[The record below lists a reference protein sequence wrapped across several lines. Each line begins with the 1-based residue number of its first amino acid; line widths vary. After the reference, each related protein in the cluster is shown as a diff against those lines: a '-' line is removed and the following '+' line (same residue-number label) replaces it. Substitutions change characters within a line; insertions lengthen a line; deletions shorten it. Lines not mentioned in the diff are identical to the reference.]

1 MSELKVTRIED
12 LKEYAKGQV
21 VELPPFA
28 EGQPLVVRMSRPSML
43 AMVEKGRIPNSLLVV
58 ANKLFM
64 GGSDL
69 DTDNTDFLKDMHGV
83 LKEICRSSLIEPTY
97 EEFEDAGIRLTDDQI
112 MAIFSYSQKGVKAL
126 ESFRQK
132 PGNLNSNWTGKGVPK
147 NPGRNNKPPKHV

>member
-83 LKEICRSSLIEPTY
+83 LKEICRASLIEPTY
-97 EEFEDAGIRLTDDQI
+97 EEFEDAGIRLTDDQM

-132 PGNLNSNWTGKGVPK
+132 PGNLNSNWTSKGVPK
-147 NPGRNNKPPKHV
+147 NASRNNKPPKHV

>member
-83 LKEICRSSLIEPTY
+83 LKEICRASLIEPTY
-97 EEFEDAGIRLTDDQI
+97 EEFEDAGIRLTDDQM

-132 PGNLNSNWTGKGVPK
+132 PGNLNSNWAGKGVPK
-147 NPGRNNKPPKHV
+147 NASRNNKPAKHV

>member
-69 DTDNTDFLKDMHGV
+69 DTSNTDFLKDMNGV
-83 LKEICRSSLIEPTY
+83 LKEICRASLIEPTY
-97 EEFEDAGIRLTDDQI
+97 EEFEDAGIRLTDDQM

-147 NPGRNNKPPKHV
+147 NPSRNNKPPKHV

>member
-69 DTDNTDFLKDMHGV
+69 DTGNTDFLKDMNGV
-83 LKEICRSSLIEPTY
+83 LKEICRASLIEPTY
-97 EEFEDAGIRLTDDQI
+97 EEFEDAGIRLTDDQM

-132 PGNLNSNWTGKGVPK
+132 PRNLNSNWTGKRVPK

>member
-1 MSELKVTRIED
+1 MKELKVTRIEE
-12 LKEYAKGQV
+12 LREYAKGQI

-28 EGQPLVVRMSRPSML
+28 EGQPLVVRVSRPSML
-43 AMVEKGRIPNSLLVV
+43 AMVEKGRIPNSLLVT

-69 DTDNTDFLKDMHGV
+69 DTDNTDFLKDMNGV
-83 LKEICRSSLIEPTY
+83 LKEICKASLIEPTY
-97 EEFEDAGIRLTDDQI
+97 EEFEEAGIKLTDDQM

-132 PGNLNSNWTGKGVPK
+132 PGNLDNNWVGKGVPK
-147 NPGRNNKPPKHV
+147 NSSRSNKPAKHV

>member
-69 DTDNTDFLKDMHGV
+69 DTGNTDFLKDMNGV
-83 LKEICRSSLIEPTY
+83 LKEICRASLIEPTY
-97 EEFEDAGIRLTDDQI
+97 EEFEDAGIRLTDDQM

-147 NPGRNNKPPKHV
+147 NASRNNKPPKHV

>member
-1 MSELKVTRIED
+1 MNELKVTRIED

-83 LKEICRSSLIEPTY
+83 LKEICRASLIEPTY
-97 EEFEDAGIRLTDDQI
+97 EEFEDAGIKLTDDQM

-132 PGNLNSNWTGKGVPK
+132 SGNLNGNWTGKGVPK
-147 NPGRNNKPPKHV
+147 NASRNNKPAKHV